1 MTMANKQFTPSARAP
16 RNSRRPAAK
25 SEIAARRPSKVVE
38 DSRDQLMNAE
48 ALLQC
53 VLCAMDDD
61 IATGSKRPN
70 YESVIRLAL
79 EILSASI
86 RVLAE
91 GERNGC

>member
-1 MTMANKQFTPSARAP
+1 
-16 RNSRRPAAK
+16 
-25 SEIAARRPSKVVE
+25 
-38 DSRDQLMNAE
+38 
-48 ALLQC
+48 
-53 VLCAMDDD
+53 MDDD